1 MVQKQK
7 IPALPF
13 RSLVFISFL
22 LFSFYS
28 LGSQEEGPISGW
40 KDLDLKR
47 LEWESVQGFKPE
59 FKNGFE
65 SVEPGYLKIEKFP
78 IVLNQLYKTPVSD
91 KVQEFTIQTKFNLNF
106 DPKSRV
112 FLNPIRLY
120 LNFIGENWE
129 IYLNGH
135 LLQKEVHLDPNGKMQ
150 IRKTLRDMEVQ
161 VDSSI
166 LQAGE
171 NKLVFH
177 LLGDAP
183 ALHLSEEEYPV
194 LSPIFTPTNVDLGFY
209 LDGDYTLG
217 VEYDFSKKIGIL
229 INLSLNT
236 IYIFFGLYHLLIFSK
251 RRTDKYNLYF
261 GIFSISMAVYSL
273 SRSTIIFDFIQDS
286 TWITRIEYASV
297 SLLAPLFLLFLH
309 DYFYGSTLPNKAI
322 LTITGW
328 SFSIFLF
335 SFFAPFQYLMIS
347 LRAWQISILPSLI
360 YLLYFMGKAVYLR
373 KKDASLMAISM
384 FIIVF
389 ISGYDVLDSMFFQSG
404 IRFTQFAYLLFVI
417 SLTTILANRFID
429 LYKQSEELNIELS
442 HQKLELARQKNAF
455 FRFVPMQFLSVLG
468 KDSAVDV
475 NLGDSALREMS
486 VLFTDIRSF
495 TTISE
500 KMTPEENFRFIN
512 GYLAKMEPL
521 IQKYEG
527 FVDKFMGDAI
537 LALFSAERVI
547 HSENNWEGKSA
558 ADRAV
563 LAAIDMRR
571 RVRELEEEVKSAHGH
586 VKGVRIGI
594 GINTGN
600 LMLGTVGSSHRL
612 DTTVIGDTVN
622 VASRLESLTNLY
634 KADILITQNTLSS
647 LTITD
652 ELAIREVDSV
662 VVKGKSQ
669 PIIIYEIYES
679 DDPHIRKLKDATLPL
694 ISRGI
699 ILYKVGNFKEA
710 LQNFEQA
717 LKVYPEDIVA
727 ILYRKRC
734 QEYIEAPPVGNWVGV
749 QHLLEK

>member
-1 MVQKQK
+1 MAQIQKTLSARY
-7 IPALPF
+7 IFLFAF
-13 RSLVFISFL
+13 SFL
-22 LFSFYS
+22 LFLPGLLFS
-28 LGSQEEGPISGW
+28 EENDSVSKW

-47 LEWESVQGFKPE
+47 LDWHSVQGFKKE
-59 FKNGFE
+59 YSQGFDVSGS
-65 SVEPGYLKIEKFP
+65 SVRKIEGFP

-91 KVQEFTIQTKFNLNF
+91 ELQEFTVQTT
-106 DPKSRV
+106 
-112 FLNPIRLY
+112 FLLDDEAKKEIFVSPIRLF
-120 LNFIGENWE
+120 LSFIGENWE

-135 LLQKEVHLDPNGKMQ
+135 LLRKEIHLTPEGKIQ
-150 IRKTLRDMEVQ
+150 ERRSYRDLEVT
-161 VDSSI
+161 VDSSV
-166 LQAGE
+166 LKEGE
-171 NKLVFH
+171 NTLVFH

-183 ALHLSEEEYPV
+183 AILLSEDNF
-194 LSPIFTPTNVDLGFY
+194 LTPTNVDLGFY
-209 LDGDYTLG
+209 VNGDYTLG
-217 VEYDFSKKIGIL
+217 QDYDFSRQIGVL
-229 INLSLNT
+229 TNLSLNT
-236 IYIFFGLYHLLIFSK
+236 IYIFFGLYHLLIFTK
-251 RRTDKYNLYF
+251 RRADKYNLFF
-261 GIFSISMAVYSL
+261 GVFSISMAIYSL
-273 SRSTIIFDFIQDS
+273 SRSSIIFDFIQD
-286 TWITRIEYASV
+286 TTLITRMEYGSV
-297 SLLAPLFLLFLH
+297 ALLAPLFLLFLH
-309 DYFYGSTLPNKAI
+309 DYFYGSTLPKWPI
-322 LTITGW
+322 LLIA
-328 SFSIFLF
+328 SFSFVIFFF
-335 SFFAPFQYLMIS
+335 SLLAPFRYLITS
-347 LRAWQISILPSLI
+347 LRAWQISIIPSLI
-360 YLLYFMGKAVYLR
+360 YMLYFMGKAVYLK
-373 KKDASLMAISM
+373 KKDASVMAISL

-389 ISGYDVLDSMFFQSG
+389 IAGYDLLDSMFFQLG
-404 IRFTQFAYLLFVI
+404 FRFMQFAYLLFVI

-429 LYKQSEELNIELS
+429 LYRQSEELNIELS

-512 GYLAKMEPL
+512 GYLARMEPL

-537 LALFSAERVI
+537 LALFSAEKSAV
-547 HSENNWEGKSA
+547 SDNSWDGKSA

-563 LAAIDMRR
+563 LAAIEMRK
-571 RVRELEEEVKSAHGH
+571 RVRELTEEVKEGH
-586 VKGVRIGI
+586 IKGVRIGI

-634 KADILITQNTLSS
+634 KADILVTQNTLSS
-647 LTITD
+647 LTIQD
-652 ELAIREVDSV
+652 ELAVREVDSV

-669 PIIIYEIYES
+669 PIVIYEIYES

-710 LQNFEQA
+710 LLNFEQA
-717 LKVYPEDIVA
+717 LKVYPEDIVP

-734 QEYIEAPPVGNWVGV
+734 QEYIESPPVGNWIGV

>member
-1 MVQKQK
+1 MAQINRISFRGK
-7 IPALPF
+7 IPHL
-13 RSLVFISFL
+13 LLL
-22 LFSFYS
+22 LF
-28 LGSQEEGPISGW
+28 LTISNGVFAEDSEKSTAW
-40 KDLDLKR
+40 RDIDLKR
-47 LEWESVQGFKPE
+47 LEWFSLEGFREEYKA
-59 FKNGFE
+59 GFDE
-65 SVEPGYLKIEKFP
+65 ASSSSKKIEKFP
-78 IVLNQLYKTPVSD
+78 IVLNEIYEAEAAVGLKEYTL
-91 KVQEFTIQTKFNLNF
+91 QTKFILDA
-106 DPKSRV
+106 DPKAEFFTESIKL
-112 FLNPIRLY
+112 FLSS
-120 LNFIGENWE
+120 IGENWE

-135 LLQKEVHLDPNGKMQ
+135 LLKREVYLSSEGGMSQRRTVRN
-150 IRKTLRDMEVQ
+150 LELS
-161 VDSSI
+161 VDSS
-166 LQAGE
+166 LLHQGT
-171 NKLVFH
+171 NVLVFH
-177 LLGDAP
+177 LIGDPPGLQIAKETSP
-183 ALHLSEEEYPV
+183 ALSAL
-194 LSPIFTPTNVDLGFY
+194 LTPRNPDLGFY
-209 LDGDYTLG
+209 VNGDYTLG
-217 VEYDFSKKIGIL
+217 VEADLSGKMGTL
-229 INLSLNT
+229 LNLSLNT

-273 SRSTIIFDFIQDS
+273 SRSSIIFDVVQDT
-286 TWITRIEYASV
+286 TWVTRIEYGSV
-297 SLLAPLFLLFLH
+297 ALLASLFLLFLH
-309 DYFYGSTLPNKAI
+309 DYFYGAARPNFPI
-322 LTITGW
+322 LLIAGW
-328 SFSIFLF
+328 SFLIFFF
-335 SFFAPFQYLMIS
+335 SLLAPFRYLMTS
-347 LRAWQISILPSLI
+347 LRAWQISVIPSLV
-360 YLLYFMGKAVYLR
+360 YLLYFMGRSVYLK
-373 KKDASLMAISM
+373 KKDASAMAISM
-384 FIIVF
+384 FIVVF
-389 ISGYDVLDSMFFQSG
+389 IAAYDLLDSMFFQLG

-429 LYKQSEELNIELS
+429 LYKQSEDLNIELS

-521 IQKYEG
+521 IQKYDG

-537 LALFSAERVI
+537 LALFSAERTAGFGDR
-547 HSENNWEGKSA
+547 WEGKSA

-563 LAAIDMRR
+563 LGAIEMRK
-571 RVRELEEEVKSAHGH
+571 RVRELEGGIKEGH

-600 LMLGTVGSSHRL
+600 LMLGTVGSSDRL

-622 VASRLESLTNLY
+622 VASRLESLTGLY

-647 LTITD
+647 LTIAD
-652 ELAIREVDSV
+652 DLAIREVDSV

-669 PIIIYEIYES
+669 PIIIFEVYEA
-679 DDPHIRKLKDATLPL
+679 DDPHIRKLKEATVAL

-710 LQNFEQA
+710 LVNFEQA
-717 LKVYPEDIVA
+717 LKVYPEDIVP

-734 QEYIEAPPVGNWVGV
+734 QEYIESPPVGNWIGV

>member
-1 MVQKQK
+1 MIQKQK
-7 IPALPF
+7 ISAF
-13 RSLVFISFL
+13 TFQSLFFLFLFLFVFQ
-22 LFSFYS
+22 S
-28 LGSQEEGPISGW
+28 LASQEEEPAPGW

-47 LEWESVQGFKPE
+47 LEWESVKGFKQE
-59 FKNGFE
+59 FKDGFGSE
-65 SVEPGYLKIEKFP
+65 EEGFLKIEKFP
-78 IVLNQLYKTPVSD
+78 IVLNQLYKTPVSERL
-91 KVQEFTIQTKFNLNF
+91 QEFTVQTKFNLGF
-106 DPKSRV
+106 DPKTQA

-135 LLQKEVHLDPNGKMQ
+135 LLQKEIHLDQNGKMQ
-150 IRKTLRDMEVQ
+150 IRKTLRDLEIQ
-161 VDSSI
+161 VDSS
-166 LQAGE
+166 LLKEGE
-171 NKLVFH
+171 NRIVFH

-183 ALHLSEEEYPV
+183 AIQLSEEKYST
-194 LSPIFTPTNVDLGFY
+194 LSSIFTPTNVDLGFY

-217 VEYDFSKKIGIL
+217 VEYDFSKKVGVL
-229 INLSLNT
+229 LNLSLNT

-261 GIFSISMAVYSL
+261 GVFSISMAVYSL
-273 SRSTIIFDFIQDS
+273 SRSTIIFDFIQDT
-286 TWITRIEYASV
+286 TWITRIEYGSV
-297 SLLAPLFLLFLH
+297 ALLASLFLLFLH
-309 DYFYGSTLPNKAI
+309 DYFYGSTWPNAAI
-322 LTITGW
+322 VTISSW
-328 SFSIFLF
+328 SFLIFLF
-335 SFFAPFQYLMIS
+335 SFFAPFQYLITS

-500 KMTPEENFRFIN
+500 KMTPEENFKFIN

-547 HSENNWEGKSA
+547 HSENHWEGKSA
-558 ADRAV
+558 ADRAI

-571 RVRELEEEVKSAHGH
+571 RVRELEEEVVGAHGH

-594 GINTGN
+594 GINTGS

-634 KADILITQNTLSS
+634 KADILITQHTLSS
-647 LTITD
+647 LTIAD

-669 PIIIYEIYES
+669 PIVIYEVYES
-679 DDPHIRKLKDATLPL
+679 DDPHIRKLKDATIAL

-734 QEYIEAPPVGNWVGV
+734 QEYIESPPVGNWVGV

>member
-1 MVQKQK
+1 MLQIKRISYIK
-7 IPALPF
+7 NL
-13 RSLVFISFL
+13 SLIFL
-22 LFSFYS
+22 LSS
-28 LGSQEEGPISGW
+28 LLISSGLSAENTETVVTW
-40 KDLDLKR
+40 KDVDLKR
-47 LEWESVQGFKPE
+47 LEWFALEGFREEYRGGFDENSPSVR
-59 FKNGFE
+59 
-65 SVEPGYLKIEKFP
+65 KIDKFP
-78 IVLNQLYKTPVSD
+78 IVLNDVYEAPVSEGL
-91 KVQEFTIQTKFNLNF
+91 KEYSLQTKFLLEE
-106 DPKSRV
+106 DPKNVLFLDSIQL
-112 FLNPIRLY
+112 FLNS
-120 LNFIGENWE
+120 IGENWE

-135 LLQKEVHLDPNGKMQ
+135 LLKKEVYVSEGKMFRRRSVRNLQ
-150 IRKTLRDMEVQ
+150 LP
-161 VDSSI
+161 VDSS
-166 LQAGE
+166 LLRQGT
-171 NKLVFH
+171 NTLVFH
-177 LLGDAP
+177 LIGDP
-183 ALHLSEEEYPV
+183 PGLQIPRDRFLTFSS
-194 LSPIFTPTNVDLGFY
+194 LLTPRNPDLGFY
-209 LDGDYTLG
+209 VNGDYTLG
-217 VEYDFSKKIGIL
+217 TEADLAGKMGIL
-229 INLSLNT
+229 LNLSLNT

-273 SRSTIIFDFIQDS
+273 SRSSIVFDILQDT
-286 TWITRIEYASV
+286 TWITRVEYGSV
-297 SLLAPLFLLFLH
+297 ALLASLFLLFLH
-309 DYFYGSTLPNKAI
+309 DYFYGSARPNLAI
-322 LTITGW
+322 LIIAIW
-328 SFSIFLF
+328 SFCIFFF
-335 SFFAPFQYLMIS
+335 SLLAPFHYLMTS
-347 LRAWQISILPSLI
+347 LRAWQISVIPSLL
-360 YLLYFMGKAVYLR
+360 YLLYFMGRSVYLK
-373 KKDASLMAISM
+373 KKDASVMAISM
-384 FIIVF
+384 FIVVF
-389 ISGYDVLDSMFFQSG
+389 IAAYDLLDSMFFQLG

-429 LYKQSEELNIELS
+429 LYRQSEDLNIELS

-521 IQKYEG
+521 IQKYDG

-537 LALFSAERVI
+537 LALFSAEKSMR
-547 HSENNWEGKSA
+547 SDEQWEGKSA

-563 LAAIDMRR
+563 LAAIEMRK
-571 RVRELEEEVKSAHGH
+571 RVRELEGEIKEGH

-600 LMLGTVGSSHRL
+600 LMLGTVGSSDRL

-622 VASRLESLTNLY
+622 VASRLESLTGLY
-634 KADILITQNTLSS
+634 KADILITQHTLSS
-647 LTITD
+647 LTIAD
-652 ELAIREVDSV
+652 ELAVREVDSV

-669 PIIIYEIYES
+669 PIIIYEIYEA
-679 DDPHIRKLKDATLPL
+679 DDPHIRKLKDATVAL

-710 LQNFEQA
+710 LLNFEQA

-734 QEYIEAPPVGNWVGV
+734 QEYIESPPLGNWIGV

>member
-1 MVQKQK
+1 MFLLAFV
-7 IPALPF
+7 
-13 RSLVFISFL
+13 SLVLLPNL
-22 LFSFYS
+22 LFSQENGS
-28 LGSQEEGPISGW
+28 LSKW
-40 KDLDLKR
+40 KDIDLKR
-47 LEWESVQGFKPE
+47 LDWYSIQGFQKE
-59 FKNGFE
+59 YIQGFNE
-65 SVEPGYLKIEKFP
+65 SGPSVLKIETFP
-78 IVLNQLYKTPVSD
+78 IVLNQLYNTPVSD
-91 KVQEFTIQTKFNLNF
+91 KLQEFTVQTSFELTEETKKDIFV
-106 DPKSRV
+106 S
-112 FLNPIRLY
+112 PIRLF
-120 LNFIGENWE
+120 LSFIGENWE

-135 LLQKEVHLDPNGKMQ
+135 LLRREIHLSPEGKMKE
-150 IRKTLRDMEVQ
+150 RRSFRDLELI
-161 VDSSI
+161 VDSSL
-166 LQAGE
+166 LQEGK
-171 NKLVFH
+171 NTLVFH

-183 ALHLSEEEYPV
+183 GILLSQDNF
-194 LSPIFTPTNVDLGFY
+194 LTPTNLDLGFY
-209 LDGDYTLG
+209 VNGDYTLG
-217 VEYDFSKKIGIL
+217 IEYDFSRQIGML

-251 RRTDKYNLYF
+251 RRADKYNLYF
-261 GIFSISMAVYSL
+261 GVFSISMAIYSL
-273 SRSTIIFDFIQDS
+273 SRSSIIFDFVQDTS
-286 TWITRIEYASV
+286 LITRMEYGSV
-297 SLLAPLFLLFLH
+297 ALLAPLFLLFLH
-309 DYFYGSTLPNKAI
+309 DYFYGSTLPKWPI
-322 LTITGW
+322 LSISSL
-328 SFSIFLF
+328 SFVIFFF
-335 SFFAPFQYLMIS
+335 SLLAPFRYLITS
-347 LRAWQISILPSLI
+347 LRIWQISIIPSLV
-360 YLLYFMGKAVYLR
+360 YMLYFMGKAVYLK
-373 KKDASLMAISM
+373 KKDSSVMAISL

-389 ISGYDVLDSMFFQSG
+389 LAVYDLLDSMFFRLG
-404 IRFTQFAYLLFVI
+404 FRFMQFAYLLFVI
-417 SLTTILANRFID
+417 SLTTILANRFIA
-429 LYKQSEELNIELS
+429 LYRQSEDLNIELS

-512 GYLAKMEPL
+512 GYLARMEPL

-537 LALFSAERVI
+537 LALFS
-547 HSENNWEGKSA
+547 SEKSATSDTTWDGKSA

-563 LAAIDMRR
+563 LAAIEMRR
-571 RVRELEEEVKSAHGH
+571 RVRELTEEVKEGHGH
-586 VKGVRIGI
+586 IKGVRIGI

-634 KADILITQNTLSS
+634 KADILVTQNTLSS
-647 LTITD
+647 LTIAD
-652 ELAIREVDSV
+652 ELAVREVDSV

-669 PIIIYEIYES
+669 PIVIYEIYES

-710 LQNFEQA
+710 LLNFEQA

-734 QEYIEAPPVGNWVGV
+734 QEYIESPPLGNWIGV

>member
-1 MVQKQK
+1 MLQIKRISYIK
-7 IPALPF
+7 NL
-13 RSLVFISFL
+13 SLIFL
-22 LFSFYS
+22 LSS
-28 LGSQEEGPISGW
+28 LLISSGLSAENTETVVTW
-40 KDLDLKR
+40 KDVDLKR
-47 LEWESVQGFKPE
+47 LEWFALEGFREEYRGGFDENSPSVR
-59 FKNGFE
+59 
-65 SVEPGYLKIEKFP
+65 KIDKFP
-78 IVLNQLYKTPVSD
+78 IVLNDVYEAPVSEGL
-91 KVQEFTIQTKFNLNF
+91 KEYSLQTKFLLEE
-106 DPKSRV
+106 DPKNVLFLDSIQL
-112 FLNPIRLY
+112 FLNS
-120 LNFIGENWE
+120 IGENWE

-135 LLQKEVHLDPNGKMQ
+135 LLKKEVYVSEGKMFRRRSVRNLQ
-150 IRKTLRDMEVQ
+150 LP
-161 VDSSI
+161 VDSS
-166 LQAGE
+166 LLRQGT
-171 NKLVFH
+171 NTLVFH
-177 LLGDAP
+177 LIGDP
-183 ALHLSEEEYPV
+183 PGLQIPKDRFPTFSSL
-194 LSPIFTPTNVDLGFY
+194 LTPRNPDLGFY
-209 LDGDYTLG
+209 VNGDYTLG
-217 VEYDFSKKIGIL
+217 TEADLAGKMGIL
-229 INLSLNT
+229 LNLSLNT

-273 SRSTIIFDFIQDS
+273 SRSSIVFGILQDT
-286 TWITRIEYASV
+286 TWITRVEYGSV
-297 SLLAPLFLLFLH
+297 ALLASLFLLFLH
-309 DYFYGSTLPNKAI
+309 DYFYGSARPNLAI
-322 LTITGW
+322 LIIAIW
-328 SFSIFLF
+328 SFCIFFF
-335 SFFAPFQYLMIS
+335 SLLAPFHYLMTS
-347 LRAWQISILPSLI
+347 LRAWQISVIPSLL
-360 YLLYFMGKAVYLR
+360 YLLYFMGRSVYLK
-373 KKDASLMAISM
+373 KKDASVMAISM
-384 FIIVF
+384 FIVVF
-389 ISGYDVLDSMFFQSG
+389 IAAYDLLDSMFFQLG

-429 LYKQSEELNIELS
+429 LYRQSEDLNIELS

-521 IQKYEG
+521 IQKYDG

-537 LALFSAERVI
+537 LALFSAEKSMR
-547 HSENNWEGKSA
+547 SDEQWEGKSA

-563 LAAIDMRR
+563 LAAIEMRK
-571 RVRELEEEVKSAHGH
+571 RVRELEGEIKEGH

-600 LMLGTVGSSHRL
+600 LMLGTVGSSDRL

-622 VASRLESLTNLY
+622 VASRLESLTGLY
-634 KADILITQNTLSS
+634 KADILITQHTLSS
-647 LTITD
+647 LTIAD
-652 ELAIREVDSV
+652 ELAVREVDSV

-669 PIIIYEIYES
+669 PIIIYEIYEA
-679 DDPHIRKLKDATLPL
+679 DDPHIRKLKDATVAL

-710 LQNFEQA
+710 LLNFEQA

-734 QEYIEAPPVGNWVGV
+734 QEYIESPPLGNWIGV